1 MKKLSILI
9 CSLREREKSLNKLLE
24 VIEPQRTSE
33 VEIILDTDNGEVTTG
48 FKRNRLLNAAFGE
61 YISFIDD
68 DDLVSNDYIV
78 KILKAIETSPD
89 CCGMEGL
96 ITFQKKN
103 ITRKFIHTIQCSEWY
118 EKDHI
123 YYRCPN
129 HLSPVKRIHA
139 LATKFPDITVGED
152 HDYSTRLFPL
162 LKTEVYINNPI
173 YYYLTN

>member
-96 ITFQKKN
+96 ITFQKKFLN
-103 ITRKFIHTIQCSEWY
+103 
-118 EKDHI
+118 
-123 YYRCPN
+123 
-129 HLSPVKRIHA
+129 
-139 LATKFPDITVGED
+139 
-152 HDYSTRLFPL
+152 
-162 LKTEVYINNPI
+162 
-173 YYYLTN
+173 